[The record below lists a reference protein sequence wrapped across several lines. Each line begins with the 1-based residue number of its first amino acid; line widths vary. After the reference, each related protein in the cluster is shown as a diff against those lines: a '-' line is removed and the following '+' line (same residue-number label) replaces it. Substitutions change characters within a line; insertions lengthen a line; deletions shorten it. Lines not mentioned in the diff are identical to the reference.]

1 MTESTAEAESR
12 VARAVTG
19 MVAGG
24 YAVDFDLAEGVV
36 ACSQCETTL
45 GSGDEVTAALSC
57 YEGHTWELYGV
68 YCARHE
74 QESVTATMWP
84 TSDEQAVVAATLEP
98 AGYHDPR
105 GDHHPDAVS
114 LGGVD
119 VLDYQPVSYDEQ

>member
-1 MTESTAEAESR
+1 MTETPLEGESR

-24 YAVDFDLAEGVV
+24 YAVDFDLGDGAVT
-36 ACSQCETTL
+36 CSQCETTL
-45 GSGDEVTAALSC
+45 GAGDEVTAALSC

-68 YCARHE
+68 YCADHE
-74 QESVTATMWP
+74 QNSITETMWP
-84 TSDEQAVVAATLEP
+84 RTDEQAVVAATLEP

-119 VLDYQPVSYDEQ
+119 VLDYSPVSYEQ